1 MDTYQYKYG
10 DRPLE
15 GYTIQRAAG
24 RGGFGEVYYAVSDSG
39 RQVALKV
46 VQSYEQIELRGISQC
61 MNLKSPH
68 LVTVFDVKHNDQGKP
83 FVIMEY
89 VAGPSLADLLKE
101 SPGGLGSQKAAFFL
115 REIGKGLSF
124 LHECGIVHR
133 DLKPGNIFYE
143 NGYVKIGDYGL
154 TKAISTSHHC
164 SHTITVGTV
173 HYMAPEIGAGR
184 YDRSIDIYALGV
196 LLYEMLTG
204 QVPFLGAS
212 PAEILMKHMT
222 AAPDLTNIEEPFARV
237 ITRAMAK
244 DPAERYQ
251 SVQEMVEDV
260 FGTEHVRNSVSQ
272 FAPEELSVVAEHIA
286 QKMRSTQ
293 AQGTAQPRPAAQTDS
308 DFSKEIGKKA
318 EQFAKKAEFFGKQMA
333 EKFKTVKERAQQIG
347 RTRTAVADPLSSHQ
361 RKKLA
366 LITMAAA
373 AFGAGF
379 LSGGGGE
386 GEEGMLKIAAIAF
399 VMIGIASNIIS
410 KFLQRWW
417 TALDAERQG
426 MGKFGAIASAS
437 VVAAIVGSIMAGIL
451 DVPSF
456 GSRWGFGRGMP
467 LFLGWWLNR
476 ALALG
481 LPMLLVDWEKV
492 TDPRRPK
499 RVVLG
504 WPMLVGCLGL
514 VSGGIFGQHPVV
526 IACTLAGIVLVVQT
540 RSLWGQVVTTSAA
553 AMPQRGEV
561 PLASMSP
568 QRSGSAVPS
577 PQQWGA
583 VRGDSGRGSV
593 RTGSAMCSVSPS
605 TPTKWLVGWLL
616 SLGLGLFLVI
626 LAGTGLR
633 GDDFSLAVAFGID
646 SLVLSLFCFI
656 MMFRRTFAGW
666 YRYLV
671 RPALL
676 LVCIQ
681 TSVAAAVFLGTM
693 HLHNEEVAIALF
705 FIIFPAILFFVI
717 LFVPPRSFG
726 VADTVK
732 TEDQPARPKV
742 TPAGAISPAKR
753 MTALLLAVLGPMLGL
768 CGLHRFYVGK
778 IGTGVLWLFTG
789 GLLGIGQLIDIILIA
804 VGQFTDK
811 NGLPLVIWS
820 DPSELAAMPVQAQPQ
835 TPPPEPPAMPVQ
847 PAQPVAESPRPQPQA
862 AVAQTPSWPSYASA
876 PTMYEPFDPLGG
888 LFAAVGHI
896 VAFAAIVIGLAAA
909 IHLPTVA
916 NAAWPNAQ
924 PVMEIR
930 GALGEAWPGIVEQAG
945 TILFVALLFMAAVL
959 IMIGRRRNGPAHL
972 IRALLGLVGFF
983 WAILFF
989 RGEVMDYGALQNIVT
1004 LFQQGQTSPAFDAL
1018 FRVFSHE
1025 EAMVAGVIML
1035 VSVFVMSWP
1044 PRRRT
1049 PVFTPVPPQGVVL

>member
-24 RGGFGEVYYAVSDSG
+24 RGGFGEVYYAISDSG

-154 TKAISTSHHC
+154 TKAISASHDC

-184 YDRSIDIYALGV
+184 YDRSIDIYALGI

-237 ITRAMAK
+237 IRKALAK

-251 SVQEMVEDV
+251 SVQDMVEDV

-286 QKMRSTQ
+286 QKIHGAQQAQ
-293 AQGTAQPRPAAQTDS
+293 AQGAAQPRAADS

-318 EQFAKKAEFFGKQMA
+318 EQFAKKAEFFSKQMA
-333 EKFKTVKERAQQIG
+333 EKFKTVKERAQHVG
-347 RTRTAVADPLSSHQ
+347 RTRTPIADPLSSHQ
-361 RKKLA
+361 RHKLA
-366 LITMAAA
+366 LIAMAATA
-373 AFGAGF
+373 LGAGF
-379 LSGGGGE
+379 LSGGSDDNR
-386 GEEGMLKIAAIAF
+386 LKLAAVVFI
-399 VMIGIASNIIS
+399 MIGIASNIIVRS
-410 KFLQRWW
+410 IGQWW
-417 TALDAERQG
+417 VALDQERKG
-426 MGKFGAIASAS
+426 LGKAGTMLFASFVATLVGTILSGVFGVGWIMGHPGQRFPGP
-437 VVAAIVGSIMAGIL
+437 IVIG
-451 DVPSF
+451 PF
-456 GSRWGFGRGMP
+456 GFGITR
-467 LFLGWWLNR
+467 FL
-476 ALALG
+476 ALAV
-481 LPMLLVDWEKV
+481 PLLLIDWVKI
-492 TDPRRPK
+492 TDPRRCK

-504 WPMLVGCLGL
+504 WPVLAAFLGL
-514 VSGGIFGQHPVV
+514 ISGKIFGLHPIVA
-526 IACTLAGIVLVVQT
+526 ACTLAGIVLVVQT
-540 RSLWGQVVTTSAA
+540 RSLLGQSMPAPAA
-553 AMPQRGEV
+553 PSGDAPAMPRQG
-561 PLASMSP
+561 
-568 QRSGSAVPS
+568 SGSAGPMPRQNVVPS
-577 PQQWGA
+577 SLRQ
-583 VRGDSGRGSV
+583 GSV
-593 RTGSAMCSVSPS
+593 RTGSMARPVKPS
-605 TPTKWLVGWLL
+605 TPTMWLVGWLL

-626 LAGTGLR
+626 LAGTGMH
-633 GDDFSLAVAFGID
+633 GDDFGIAVAFGID

-656 MMFRRTFAGW
+656 MMFRRTFSGW

-671 RPALL
+671 RPGLL

-681 TSVAAAVFLGTM
+681 TVLMSAIMMGTM
-693 HLHNEEVAIALF
+693 NLHNEDAAIALF

-717 LFVPPRSFG
+717 LFVPPRVFG
-726 VADTVK
+726 VAEAPGTLP
-732 TEDQPARPKV
+732 QPSYPQG
-742 TPAGAISPAKR
+742 TPAGAVSPAKR
-753 MTALLLAVLGPMLGL
+753 LTALLLAILPGVFGL
-768 CGLHRFYVGK
+768 CGVQRFYVGK
-778 IGTGVLWLFTG
+778 VGTGILWLFTF
-789 GLLGIGQLIDIILIA
+789 GLCGIGQLIDIILIA

-811 NGLPLVIWS
+811 DGLPLVMWS
-820 DPSELAAMPVQAQPQ
+820 DPSEITAIPVQPLSQGAAQMPAPEPAAMPVEPGQPGVENPQ
-835 TPPPEPPAMPVQ
+835 V
-847 PAQPVAESPRPQPQA
+847 RP

-876 PTMYEPFDPLGG
+876 ATMYEPFDPIGG
-888 LFAAVGHI
+888 LFAALGHI
-896 VAFAAIVIGLAAA
+896 IAFVAIVIGLAVAM
-909 IHLPTVA
+909 HLPA
-916 NAAWPNAQ
+916 IADAAWPNAEPIVQ
-924 PVMEIR
+924 LR
-930 GALGEAWPGIVEQAG
+930 GALRDAWPGAVEQAG
-945 TILFVALLFMAAVL
+945 TVLFGALLFMAAIL
-959 IMIGRRRNGPAHL
+959 IMIGRRKNGPAHL

-989 RGEVMDYGALQNIVT
+989 RGEVMSQGELQNVVGLLQQNQVNQAMET
-1004 LFQQGQTSPAFDAL
+1004 LF
-1018 FRVFSHE
+1018 RMFSQE

-1049 PVFTPVPPQGVVL
+1049 PVFAPVPPQGVVL